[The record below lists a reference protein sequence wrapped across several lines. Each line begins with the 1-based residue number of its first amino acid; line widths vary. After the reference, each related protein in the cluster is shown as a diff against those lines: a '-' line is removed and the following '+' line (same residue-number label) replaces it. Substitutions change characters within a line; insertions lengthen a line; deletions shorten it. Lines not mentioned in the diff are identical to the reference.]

1 MALQGEA
8 ALENF
13 STQPPGERR
22 GKGEGGSRRAAYLV
36 MEEQVSK

>member
-22 GKGEGGSRRAAYLV
+22 KGEGGSRRAAYLV